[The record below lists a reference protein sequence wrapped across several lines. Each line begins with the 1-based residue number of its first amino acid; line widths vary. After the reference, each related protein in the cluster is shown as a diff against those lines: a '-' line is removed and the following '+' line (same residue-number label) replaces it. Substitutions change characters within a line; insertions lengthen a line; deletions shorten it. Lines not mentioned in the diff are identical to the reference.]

1 VTQCRKLTDG
11 KVFDHNKTNNT
22 IMAKKKNK
30 SEEEIKDQETL
41 QQEENQ
47 QEEQKEKTLEE
58 KYEELN
64 TKYLLLYSD
73 FDNFR
78 KRSMKEKVDIITN
91 ASGEVIKDLLVVLDD
106 FERAIQNNEKVEDAD
121 ALREGFKLIHHKMLN
136 ILTQKGL
143 ESMEA
148 KGDVF
153 DADKHE
159 AITQIPA
166 PTEEDKGKVVDVI
179 ERGYNLKGSVLRY
192 AKVVVGQ

>member
-1 VTQCRKLTDG
+1 
-11 KVFDHNKTNNT
+11 
-22 IMAKKKNK
+22 MAKNKKK
-30 SEEEIKDQETL
+30 SEEEI
-41 QQEENQ
+41 
-47 QEEQKEKTLEE
+47 EEQVTGNQTEEVAEEAAAEKSPEE

-64 TKYLLLYSD
+64 TKYLMLYSD

-78 KRSMKEKVDIITN
+78 KRSFKEKVDIISN

-106 FERAIQNNEKVEDAD
+106 FERAIANNENVEDPE
-121 ALREGFKLIHHKMLN
+121 ALKEGFKLIQHKMVN

-143 ESMEA
+143 EPMDA
-148 KGDVF
+148 KGEVF

-166 PTEEDKGKVVDVI
+166 PSDDDKGKVVDVV
-179 ERGYNLKGSVLRY
+179 ERGYNLKGNVLRY